1 MTLRVKICGCRRAAD
16 VAAAVEAGADA
27 VGFVLA
33 TDSPRSITGTEAA
46 ALARDLPDR
55 VRAVAVFRRLPAS
68 LADALGP
75 FWPHEI
81 QAEVDAD
88 ALPSGLPAP
97 LVPVLLDGP
106 DLAARLDR
114 LVAAGVGTVLL
125 DGPAGQGRG
134 RAADSARA
142 AAAARRVRLY
152 LAGGLTPETVAD
164 AVRTVR
170 PAGVDVSGG
179 VESAPGVK
187 DPAMIAAFIV
197 AARDSGVE
205 AAR

>member
-1 MTLRVKICGCRRAAD
+1 MIRVKICGCVRAED
-16 VAAAVEAGADA
+16 VTAAVAAGADA

-33 TDSPRSITGTEAA
+33 TDSPRAVTGAEAA
-46 ALARDLPDR
+46 ALAAGLRRR
-55 VRAVAVFRRLPAS
+55 VRAVAVFRALPAR
-68 LADALGP
+68 LADVLGP
-75 FWPHEI
+75 FRPDEI
-81 QAEVDAD
+81 QAEVPGA
-88 ALPSGLPAP
+88 ACPPGLPAP

-106 DLAARLDR
+106 DLPARLDAC
-114 LVAAGVGTVLL
+114 LAAGVTTILL

-134 RAADSARA
+134 RAADPVRA

-164 AVRTVR
+164 AVRAVR

-187 DPAMIAAFIV
+187 DPGRISAFV
-197 AARDSGVE
+197 TAARGADV
-205 AAR
+205 AVAR